1 MSNDGHA
8 PLPGEVLMDKFL
20 RPKNITMYRL
30 AKAMNVPQTYINYIV
45 VGKKR
50 ITVPTAF
57 QLAYVLG
64 TTPEYWLE
72 LQLHYDVDH
81 FELDENGL
89 TTLL

>member
-1 MSNDGHA
+1 MSNVGHA
-8 PLPGEVLMDKFL
+8 PLPGEVLLHEFL
-20 RPKNITMYRL
+20 EPNDITMYRL
-30 AKAMNVPQTYINYIV
+30 AKAMNVPQTYINHIV
-45 VGKKR
+45 TGKKR
-50 ITVPTAF
+50 ITVASACK
-57 QLAYVLG
+57 LAYVLG